1 MGDTGTAERARRA
14 GRSILAAS
22 KHTGQ
27 AAAAT
32 TRGAGRFVHRLSGA
46 SGASRTGFS
55 HLLELTAAGGFGD
68 AFVAIAL
75 AGSLFFS
82 ASVGEARSRAAFAL
96 LVTIA
101 PYAIL
106 APLIGPLLDRIRQ
119 GNKFILTG
127 TVLARALLCW
137 GMSGAV
143 NEPLTLL
150 PAAFGILV
158 LQKAYVVTRAAVTP
172 RLLPPRLTL
181 VSANARS
188 NMASLIA
195 TSLGAAIA
203 LGIDKLMGG
212 GGHGAAWVLRVGTV
226 IYLVAMVPGLRLP
239 STVDAPAPDEASSDG
254 RADEATARYPAPF
267 PRESQRGAKA
277 RGATTPAGADGRS
290 TIPLRSLGRPRG
302 GRRASFL
309 PRVGPAVSEAMC
321 ANASI
326 RAFYG
331 FLLLFLTFILRSE
344 RFGHVSDKVAL
355 GGLAVAIAAGGM
367 LGTGIGSAL
376 RSRWPQAM
384 IFTVLG
390 LVTIASIACAI
401 LFGLPSVLI
410 IALAAAISQT
420 LVKVGLDSILQ
431 REIPEER
438 RSSTFAFSE
447 TVHQLA
453 LVAGGLLGLLFSLTG
468 SGFAGLTIAAAGL
481 ALALAWLLVTRRR
494 RLSRAR
500 LSAGGAAPPAR
511 SGKANPR
518 AAGASGR

>member
-1 MGDTGTAERARRA
+1 MDDRGTAAR
-14 GRSILAAS
+14 
-22 KHTGQ
+22 
-27 AAAAT
+27 
-32 TRGAGRFVHRLSGA
+32 TRGAGRSVLAASKRAGQVAAATTGGASRFVHRMSGA

-55 HLLELTAAGGFGD
+55 HLLELTAAGGIGD

-82 ASVGEARSRAAFAL
+82 ASVGEARGRAAFAL

-106 APLIGPLLDRIRQ
+106 APLVGPLLDRISQ

-127 TVLARALLCW
+127 TLLARALLCW
-137 GMSGAV
+137 GMSGAAEH
-143 NEPLTLL
+143 NDTLTLL

-195 TSLGAAIA
+195 TSLGAGLA
-203 LGIDKLMGG
+203 LGIDKVLGG
-212 GGHGAAWVLRVGTV
+212 GGHGAAWVLRAGTV
-226 IYLVAMVPGLRLP
+226 IYLLAMVPGLRLP
-239 STVDAPAPDEASSDG
+239 STVDAPARDGASGDG
-254 RADEATARYPAPF
+254 RAAGPTARYTAPF
-267 PRESQRGAKA
+267 PGDSPRSAKA
-277 RGATTPAGADGRS
+277 HGATTTAGADGRS
-290 TIPLRSLGRPRG
+290 TIPLRSLARPSG
-302 GRRASFL
+302 GRRAAFI
-309 PRVGPAVSEAMC
+309 PRVGPVVGEAMR
-321 ANASI
+321 ANAAV

-344 RFGHVSDKVAL
+344 RFGHVSYKVAL
-355 GGLAVAIAAGGM
+355 GGLALSIVIGGI

-390 LVTIASIACAI
+390 LATVASIACAV
-401 LFGLPSVLI
+401 LFGLPSVLV

-431 REIPEER
+431 REIPEEK
-438 RSSTFAFSE
+438 RSSVFAFSE
-447 TVHQLA
+447 AVHQLA

-468 SGFAGLTIAAAGL
+468 SGFAGLVIAAAGL

-494 RLSRAR
+494 RLMKAR
-500 LSAGGAAPPAR
+500 PVVSGSAAAR
-511 SGKANPR
+511 TLR
-518 AAGASGR
+518 